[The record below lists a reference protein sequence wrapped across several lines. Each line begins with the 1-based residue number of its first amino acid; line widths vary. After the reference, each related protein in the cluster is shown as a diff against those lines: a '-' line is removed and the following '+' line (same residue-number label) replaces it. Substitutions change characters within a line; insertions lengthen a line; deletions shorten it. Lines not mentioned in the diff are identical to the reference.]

1 MRLRSAVTTEG
12 EIVAREIVYLTSTRA
27 PTRASRRSSQRV
39 GVQTLAGTYRL
50 GAVRC
55 VSQAV
60 YTNTPP
66 TGAFRGVGGVYCVYA
81 REQHMDRIAAAI
93 GLDRRELRRRT
104 LLRDGDLGPTGQVF
118 TDMAF
123 DEELARIEEVAP
135 WAEAT
140 RRRPNRG
147 VGLACTV
154 WITNAGPGGVALKL
168 NDDGTVGLITAAVDC
183 GSGAMAQGV
192 TQIVAGSLGLRPQ
205 DVVLMPPDT
214 DAAPFDMGAAG
225 GRTTV
230 AVGNAALRA
239 AAEVRERIVRTAAAL
254 MEVAPEDLEL
264 ADGKVHVAG
273 APDRAMP
280 LGAVSHAATWT
291 AGPITG
297 HGSYNQDPV
306 PFNAACSVG
315 LLLPVFAQYTCHT
328 HLCEV
333 EIDPD
338 TGKVTVLRYVVAQ
351 DVGKAINPEACVGQ
365 IQGAVA
371 QGLGYALL
379 EGQRIDAEGRVV
391 EDRFE
396 TYRLPTAL
404 DVPRVEPIL
413 VEGFASPGPHG
424 AKGVAEGPILPSAAA
439 IASAVSDAI
448 GVPIRSLPITPWA
461 VLEAIRTGDSAGPPS
476 EWSWRDA
483 TIAEE
488 PVIAEAAAA

>member
-1 MRLRSAVTTEG
+1 
-12 EIVAREIVYLTSTRA
+12 
-27 PTRASRRSSQRV
+27 
-39 GVQTLAGTYRL
+39 
-50 GAVRC
+50 
-55 VSQAV
+55 
-60 YTNTPP
+60 
-66 TGAFRGVGGVYCVYA
+66 
-81 REQHMDRIAAAI
+81 
-93 GLDRRELRRRT
+93 
-104 LLRDGDLGPTGQVF
+104 
-118 TDMAF
+118 
-123 DEELARIEEVAP
+123 
-135 WAEAT
+135 
-140 RRRPNRG
+140 
-147 VGLACTV
+147 
-154 WITNAGPGGVALKL
+154 
-168 NDDGTVGLITAAVDC
+168 
-183 GSGAMAQGV
+183 
-192 TQIVAGSLGLRPQ
+192 
-205 DVVLMPPDT
+205 MPPDT

-273 APDRAMP
+273 APERAMP
-280 LGAVSHAATWT
+280 LGAVSQAATWT

-379 EGQRIDAEGRVV
+379 EGQRIDDEGRVV

-404 DVPRVEPIL
+404 DVTAASSPSSSRDSPR
-413 VEGFASPGPHG
+413 PGRTARREWPKGRSSRPQPRSRRQCPTRSACRSDRFRSRRGPCSRRSERVTPPGRRANG
-424 AKGVAEGPILPSAAA
+424 AGATR
-439 IASAVSDAI
+439 
-448 GVPIRSLPITPWA
+448 RS
-461 VLEAIRTGDSAGPPS
+461 RRS
-476 EWSWRDA
+476 R
-483 TIAEE
+483 
-488 PVIAEAAAA
+488 